1 MQASEIEKLQK
12 HLEDV
17 ARENQKLKQRR
28 VTQNRP
34 LPLQQQQ
41 EDSVIDG
48 QMGSLSEGGI
58 FQDDAAM

>member
-1 MQASEIEKLQK
+1 MQTSEIEKLQR
-12 HLEDV
+12 HLEDL

-41 EDSVIDG
+41 DETHDSVIEDG
-48 QMGSLSEGGI
+48 NMGSLSEGGI
-58 FQDDAAM
+58 F